1 MNFDGSN
8 IFKTLESPRK
18 NVHGVQLALGPS
30 FMTPSLMLCVPLM
43 SKVGCSHDSN
53 PWRRGQAFGDN
64 LVIIPLLSPLR
75 AQAMEPRG

>member
-18 NVHGVQLALGPS
+18 YVHGVQLALGPL

-53 PWRRGQAFGDN
+53 PW
-64 LVIIPLLSPLR
+64 
-75 AQAMEPRG
+75 